1 MGDRNEVAYIAPDA
15 SLWFFWNINGTT
27 AWHPEEVS
35 GPGTMQGAP
44 AMVAGPYTTE
54 IAVTAT
60 GGSLRYYW
68 SYDGTS
74 TWYGAQ
80 IAFPGTAST
89 SPAMTRFNGGTEI
102 AVAGP

>member
-1 MGDRNEVAYIAPDA
+1 M
-15 SLWFFWNINGTT
+15 
-27 AWHPEEVS
+27 
-35 GPGTMQGAP
+35 
-44 AMVAGPYTTE
+44 E

-60 GGSLRYYW
+60 DGSLRYYW

-80 IAFPGTAST
+80 IALPGTAST
-89 SPAMTRFNGGTEI
+89 SPSMTRFNGGTEI